1 MFDNRAIILYSIIII
16 ITIFRSLNLRRCVTH
31 NDFVMCLTYLFFLSI
46 SYLFSFILSY
56 YIILK
61 KTL

>member
-1 MFDNRAIILYSIIII
+1 MFDNRTIILYSIIII

-46 SYLFSFILSY
+46 SYLFAFYTY
-56 YIILK
+56 YFILK
-61 KTL
+61 KIL